1 MVTDGTN
8 KNFWTGKMKI
18 QTAINELTKLG
29 KVVDESYEAVMQ
41 RKMPKMEVKGPLFAG
56 IAAYKALNMEGEFK
70 DLDEAYNVVTAY
82 ILDEMLKHQGSHDI
96 N

>member
-1 MVTDGTN
+1 
-8 KNFWTGKMKI
+8 MKI
-18 QTAINELTKLG
+18 QTAITEVIKLG
-29 KVVDESYEAVMQ
+29 IVVDKSYEAVMQ

>member
-1 MVTDGTN
+1 
-8 KNFWTGKMKI
+8 MKI

-41 RKMPKMEVKGPLFAG
+41 RRMPKMEVKGPLFAG
-56 IAAYKALNMEGEFK
+56 IAAYNALNMEGEFK

-82 ILDEMLKHQGSHDI
+82 ILEEMLKHRNIEMI
-96 N
+96 NEH

>member
-1 MVTDGTN
+1 
-8 KNFWTGKMKI
+8 
-18 QTAINELTKLG
+18 
-29 KVVDESYEAVMQ
+29 
-41 RKMPKMEVKGPLFAG
+41 MEVKGPLFAG
-56 IAAYKALNMEGEFK
+56 ITAYKALNMEGEFK

>member
-1 MVTDGTN
+1 
-8 KNFWTGKMKI
+8 MKI

-29 KVVDESYEAVMQ
+29 KVVDESYEVVMQ
-41 RKMPKMEVKGPLFAG
+41 RRMPKMEVKGPLFAG

-82 ILDEMLKHQGSHDI
+82 ILEEMLKHKNIEII
-96 N
+96 NEH